1 MNQNETYFSEE
12 EEDDQEEIEELEEYE
27 IDDDIRISI
36 NNAILRN
43 MERLE
48 KESTQHVKQHVK
60 PLEKKITSPK
70 IKKDKKLT
78 RLDLSVK
85 EIKSTKFI
93 SKRMEEK
100 KESLGLNNKTV
111 YRVFNPRKPPYLQVY
126 NKINNNKVLDEND
139 FPTL

>member
-1 MNQNETYFSEE
+1 MNQDETYFSEE

-48 KESTQHVKQHVK
+48 KETKQHVK
-60 PLEKKITSPK
+60 PVDKKISSPK

>member
-48 KESTQHVKQHVK
+48 KESTQHVK